1 MRRICILLLSVWIVA
16 GCGDGKKSGQSDK
29 KNAKA
34 LKDGVSKAYF
44 KDGKKKTEIPIK
56 DGKKH
61 GLAIEYYNNG
71 NKFQE
76 VTYKE
81 GIKEGVARKYFETGQ
96 LAQETNYVAG
106 QMHGV
111 QKKYRANG
119 KLSSEAEF
127 YKDEPCV
134 GLKEYLL
141 DGSLK
146 KKYPQIVITP
156 KDRILEEGTY
166 ILNLSLTDKVK
177 EVEYFVGE
185 LTHGKYIGEAASK
198 IWTTDRYGKADITFH
213 LLPGQFVMEKVNVI
227 AKIKTTLGNYYITQK
242 SMNVAIES
250 R

>member
-1 MRRICILLLSVWIVA
+1 MRKIIVALLSVFIVT
-16 GCGDGKKSGQSDK
+16 GCQEEKKQDHSGKAK
-29 KNAKA
+29 KP
-34 LKDGVSKAYF
+34 LKDGVSRAYF

-96 LAQETNYVAG
+96 LAQETNYLAG
-106 QMHGV
+106 LMHGT

-119 KLSSEAEF
+119 KMSSEAEF
-127 YKDEPCV
+127 YKDEPCI

-141 DGSLK
+141 DGTLK

-156 KDRILEEGTY
+156 KDRILEDGTY
-166 ILNLSLTDKVK
+166 ILNISLTDKVK
-177 EVEYFVGE
+177 EVEYYVGE
-185 LTHGKYIGEAASK
+185 LTDGKYIGSKASK
-198 IWTTDRYGKADITFH
+198 IWTTDRYGKADITFQ
-213 LLPGQFVMEKVNVI
+213 LLPGQFIMEKVNII
-227 AKIKTTLGNYYITQK
+227 AKIKTTLGNYYIAQK
-242 SMNVAIES
+242 STNVAIES